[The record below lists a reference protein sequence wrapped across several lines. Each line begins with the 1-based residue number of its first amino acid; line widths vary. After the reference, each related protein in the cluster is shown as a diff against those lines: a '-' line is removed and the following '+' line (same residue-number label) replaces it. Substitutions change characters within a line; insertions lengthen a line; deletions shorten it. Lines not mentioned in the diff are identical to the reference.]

1 MASRA
6 QSLPNHYEVLGLS
19 PTATQK
25 EIAAAF
31 AKAMGMFGARPVS
44 VAAHIGHAFEVLR
57 NPDKRRAYDRS
68 IGLAPKP
75 EPYQWQFAVAPQL
88 RAPFIGSAMT
98 GGAQAARPAFA
109 PEPQVTQAPEP
120 ETPSEAQIAE
130 AKLSSLIA
138 SLRELAEPSAPV
150 PAREPFPQEQAQAPK
165 IEAPGSRPEW
175 RVPELVTAQFVEEE
189 SWHHAGT
196 RRHSWKRPALV
207 AGGLLVAA
215 GLIGTIAGL
224 SVTRGGEATAPAVT
238 VPLPAAK
245 QHPAVAAPL
254 PEPAIAS
261 TASDVADRSEEPHRF
276 SVPARRASRVL
287 PQQPPFDATE
297 PQLDESQVADA
308 GGESESNGPTA
319 DPLAPAAAAAQPVE
333 ATLPLPKAVIAR
345 TIERIGYACGGVASA
360 AAVEGAPGVFNVT
373 CTSGHSYRA
382 APVGGRYRFR
392 KLGR

>member
-25 EIAAAF
+25 EIAGAF

-98 GGAQAARPAFA
+98 GGAEAARPAFA
-109 PEPQVTQAPEP
+109 PEPQVTPSPELKA
-120 ETPSEAQIAE
+120 PSEAQIAE

-165 IEAPGSRPEW
+165 IEAAESRPEW
-175 RVPELVTAQFVEEE
+175 RIPELATAQFVEEE
-189 SWHHAGT
+189 SLHHAEAG
-196 RRHSWKRPALV
+196 RHSWKRPALV

-215 GLIGTIAGL
+215 GLVGTVAGL
-224 SVTRGGEATAPAVT
+224 SATRGEEATAPAVT
-238 VPLPAAK
+238 VPLPAAT
-245 QHPAVAAPL
+245 QHPAATAPL
-254 PEPAIAS
+254 PDIAS
-261 TASDVADRSEEPHRF
+261 SASDVAARSGQLHRF
-276 SVPARRASRVL
+276 SVPARRPSHVL
-287 PQQPPFDATE
+287 PQEPAFDGTE
-297 PQLDESQVADA
+297 PQLAENQVTDA
-308 GGESESNGPTA
+308 GGESESNGATA
-319 DPLAPAAAAAQPVE
+319 DPLAPAPAAAQPVE
-333 ATLPLPKAVIAR
+333 AKLPLPKAVIAR
-345 TIERIGYACGGVASA
+345 TIDRIGYACGGVASA
-360 AAVEGAPGVFNVT
+360 AVVEGAPGVFNVT

-382 APVGGRYRFR
+382 APVGGRYHFR